1 LDPQAAL
8 SVSAGIAVQRLPTTV
23 YQVLTGESEAHEAI
37 VPTRLGP
44 DILPAQIELAAAEL
58 ELTSQIGRERF
69 LADALQHVAS
79 QYDFILI
86 DHPPSLGILA
96 INGLVAAPEVIIPV
110 QCDFLAAKAIALLL
124 DSIERIRSKLSP
136 TLRVLGILPTMYNA
150 RTLHAQEVLDELRAT
165 FNVPVFPFV
174 VKHSVRFKEA
184 PAAAMSILDY
194 APDQDGAAAYRAL
207 AKELLK

>member
-1 LDPQAAL
+1 
-8 SVSAGIAVQRLPTTV
+8 VSAGIAVQKLSSSL
-23 YQVLTGESEAHEAI
+23 YQVLTGETEAREAI

-44 DILPAQIELAAAEL
+44 DVLPAHIELAAAEV
-58 ELTSQIGRERF
+58 ELTSQIGRERY
-69 LADALQHVAS
+69 LADALHQVAGR
-79 QYDFILI
+79 YDFILI

-110 QCDFLAAKAIALLL
+110 QCEYLAAKAVAFLL
-124 DSIERIRSKLSP
+124 DTIERIRNKLSP
-136 TLRVLGILPTMYNA
+136 SLRVLGILPTMYNA

-165 FNVPVFPFV
+165 FKVPVFPFV

-194 APDQDGAAAYRAL
+194 APSQDGAAAYRAL